1 MKRRELVLDFTSL
14 LDVILILLFIVTSG
28 IGESSQAASDRAE
41 QSAARAQAQVEALEG
56 ERGQLSQELDELREK
71 YGQLLED
78 YDYLKITSHYNAG
91 DTSVYRQAIGR
102 VTQAVLDCR
111 GGGNASAAQAEFCL
125 YVAPAGG
132 DGRAVFAGR
141 RSMAHDFALSPAQ
154 RAQRS
159 TQQANELAKLLAD
172 TLRDDG
178 APVIW
183 FTIQY
188 DYEDENFT
196 YSDLEVIRK
205 AISIFESAFDKPCYY
220 SVLKRQTELNIS

>member
-28 IGESSQAASDRAE
+28 IGQSSQAASDRAE
-41 QSAARAQAQVEALEG
+41 QSAAQVRVEALEE
-56 ERGQLSQELDELREK
+56 ERGQLSQELSELREE
-71 YGQLLED
+71 YDRLSED
-78 YDYLKITSHYNAG
+78 YDYLKITSRYDAG

-102 VTQAVLDCR
+102 VTQVVLDCR
-111 GGGNASAAQAEFCL
+111 GAGDGSAAQAEISL

-132 DGRAVFAGR
+132 DGRAVFSGR

-154 RAQRS
+154 RAQRN

-172 TLRDDG
+172 TLQDDG

-205 AISIFESAFDKPCYY
+205 AISIFEAAFDKPCYY
-220 SVLKRQTELNIS
+220 SVLKRQA

>member
-28 IGESSQAASDRAE
+28 IGASVQADTEKAE
-41 QSAARAQAQVEALEG
+41 QAVAEAQAQAEALEG
-56 ERGQLSQELDELREK
+56 ERGELSRELAELQEK
-71 YGQLLED
+71 YDQLAED
-78 YDYLKITSHYNAG
+78 YDYLKITTQYDAG
-91 DTSVYRQAIGR
+91 DTTVYQQAMGR

-111 GGGNASAAQAEFCL
+111 GEGDGQRGQAELGL
-125 YVAPAGG
+125 YVAVAGG

-141 RSMAHDFALSPAQ
+141 QALAHDFTLTTGQ
-154 RAQRS
+154 RAQLGA
-159 TQQANELAKLLAD
+159 QQANELAKLLAD

-188 DYEDENFT
+188 RYDDADFT
-196 YSDLEVIRK
+196 YSDLEIIRR
-205 AISIFESAFDKPCYY
+205 AINIFEAAFDKPCYY
-220 SVLKRQTELNIS
+220 SVLKRQI